1 MDRLDLFIK
10 LWFAW
15 LAVLIVGFAYVLL
28 SVYPSR
34 GLDDTGRL
42 GPNSQ
47 GKEAAAVGGL
57 FITSTF
63 FCPVLAK
70 ADLLEEETG
79 ILRWSPAIMI
89 T

>member
-63 FCPVLAK
+63 FCPSWQKRTCLKKGPPSFA
-70 ADLLEEETG
+70 G
-79 ILRWSPAIMI
+79 RPPS
-89 T
+89 